1 MNNVNE
7 HTLNNLKKRFV
18 SDYNLP
24 IIIFEEPDFEYFL
37 NLYEEQFSTKTKWDK
52 LINVIDEKFNGN
64 PNLFLEEF
72 ARVRNNMIESILNNK
87 YYQEF
92 NENQC
97 VLSKY
102 NLPKLNYPKSNVYKE
117 TNNGRYFLSV
127 DLKKANFSALMYHDS
142 RILGEETI
150 IPYEDWVKK
159 FTDLEYII
167 ESKYTR
173 QVVFGKLNPSRQ
185 IKVENYMIYQA
196 LQKYLTLFECLN
208 INVEVASFCTD
219 EVVFDVTDSSKYI
232 LDNMYAIKHLQK
244 CLKDDD
250 KINVDVEFYRLSLQK
265 FKTYKDAEIPVYMKT
280 YLDNKERGKFSAVVY
295 DLFSVPSFY
304 YAQVYKLIHGMRV
317 TETDMKFYMEG
328 QIARFYHPLI
338 YVNSILNYD
347 K

>member
-1 MNNVNE
+1 
-7 HTLNNLKKRFV
+7 
-18 SDYNLP
+18 
-24 IIIFEEPDFEYFL
+24 
-37 NLYEEQFSTKTKWDK
+37 
-52 LINVIDEKFNGN
+52 
-64 PNLFLEEF
+64 
-72 ARVRNNMIESILNNK
+72 
-87 YYQEF
+87 
-92 NENQC
+92 
-97 VLSKY
+97 
-102 NLPKLNYPKSNVYKE
+102 
-117 TNNGRYFLSV
+117 
-127 DLKKANFSALMYHDS
+127 MYHDS
-142 RILGEETI
+142 LILGEETI
-150 IPYEDWVKK
+150 IPYENWVKK

-219 EVVFDVTDSSKYI
+219 EVVFDVTDSFKYI

-295 DLFSVPSFY
+295 DLSSVPSFY
-304 YAQVYKLIHGMRV
+304 YAQVYKLIHGMKV

-328 QIARFYHPLI
+328 QIAKFYHPLI

>member
-1 MNNVNE
+1 MDNVNE
-7 HTLNNLKKRFV
+7 HTLNSLKKRFV
-18 SDYNLP
+18 SDNSLP
-24 IIIFEEPDFEYFL
+24 IIIFEEPDFDYFL
-37 NLYEEQFSTKTKWDK
+37 NLYEEQFSAKTKWNK

-72 ARVRNNMIESILNNK
+72 ARVRNNMIESILENK
-87 YYQEF
+87 HYQEF
-92 NENQC
+92 NESKD

-117 TNNGRYFLSV
+117 TNNGRYFLSI

-196 LQKYLTLFECLN
+196 LQKYLILFESLN
-208 INVEVASFCTD
+208 INVEVVSFCTD
-219 EVVFDVTDSSKYI
+219 EVVFDITDNFKYVF
-232 LDNMYAIKHLQK
+232 DNMYEIKHLQK
-244 CLKDDD
+244 CLKDENN
-250 KINVDVEFYRLSLQK
+250 INVDVELYRLGLQK
-265 FKTYKDAEIPVYMKT
+265 FKTYKDAEMPVYMKT
-280 YLDNKERGKFSAVVY
+280 YLDNKERGKFSAAVHN
-295 DLFSVPSFY
+295 LFSVPSFY
-304 YAQVYKLIHGMRV
+304 YAQVYKLIHGMKV

-328 QIARFYHPLI
+328 QIAKFYHPLTF
-338 YVNSILNYD
+338 VN
-347 K
+347 